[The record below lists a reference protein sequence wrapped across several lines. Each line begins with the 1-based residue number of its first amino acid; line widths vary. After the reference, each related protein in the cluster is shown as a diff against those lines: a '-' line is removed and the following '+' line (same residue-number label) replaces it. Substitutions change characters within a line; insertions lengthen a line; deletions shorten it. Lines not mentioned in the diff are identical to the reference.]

1 MAVINDKYKFM
12 FLCEP
17 HTASR
22 STRDALM
29 QLETSR
35 ETSQYHHINVARAI
49 HNHYLTPEQ
58 ASEYYLFAT
67 IRDPH
72 DLLVTKWFISNGLG
86 RRSRPLSPAGLEK
99 RRVAFFE
106 FIKGHI
112 KTLKDNTIFW
122 RFYRDVNTFVR
133 FEHLEQGIN
142 QILISLG
149 APTISLD
156 YKREYKTDGKT
167 QWQDEWND
175 KAYHWALDNYQDIV
189 RYSYQRGYDLNDMD
203 ALVSPPTN

>member
-1 MAVINDKYKFM
+1 MAVINDKYEFM

-22 STRDALM
+22 SVRDALM

-72 DLLVTKWFISNGLG
+72 DLLVTKWFISVS
-86 RRSRPLSPAGLEK
+86 RRDQTG
-99 RRVAFFE
+99 FFK
-106 FIKGHI
+106 FISEHI

-133 FEHLEQGIN
+133 FEKLEQGVN
-142 QILISLG
+142 QILRGLG
-149 APTISLD
+149 APTVTLD
-156 YKREYKTDGKT
+156 HKREYKTDGKGH
-167 QWQDEWND
+167 WRDEWSER
-175 KAYHWALDNYQDIV
+175 AYRWAADNYQDIN
-189 RYSYQRGYDLNDMD
+189 RYGYNRGYDWHDMD
-203 ALVSPPTN
+203 PLVKPN